1 MAARASRTKRKTTR
15 RRTRKSTGEKQS
27 AHKKQRDSI
36 RNSADGPY
44 PYDKKLKNSEYEKM
58 LVALQI
64 ELMKVQKWVRES
76 RQKVAI
82 LFEGRD
88 AAGKGGT
95 IKRFIQHLN
104 PRLARV
110 VALPK
115 PTDIER
121 GQWYFQ
127 RYVAHLPTRGEL
139 TFFDRSWYNRAG
151 VEPVMGYCTPEDYQ
165 RFIHQAPEFE
175 RAQITSG
182 LLLFKFWFDVGRKE
196 QRRRIE
202 SRQKDPLKHWKLSPM
217 DFEAMQRWDDY
228 TKARDGMFLFT
239 DTKHAPWTIIRS
251 DDKRRARIGAMQEF
265 LNRLPYP
272 DKDESIAVRPD
283 PLIVG
288 PVSTMLPLEGRFM
301 FAEGLP
307 PS

>member
-1 MAARASRTKRKTTR
+1 MATKPSQSESQQENGAPRADAKAPLV
-15 RRTRKSTGEKQS
+15 Q
-27 AHKKQRDSI
+27 
-36 RNSADGPY
+36 SADGPY
-44 PYDKKLKNSEYEKM
+44 PYDKKLKSKQYDK
-58 LVALQI
+58 LLLALQI

-76 RQKVAI
+76 KQKIAI
-82 LFEGRD
+82 VFEGRD

-95 IKRFIQHLN
+95 IKRFLQHLN

-115 PTDIER
+115 PTEAQL

-127 RYVAHLPTRGEL
+127 RYVAHLPTRGEI

-165 RFIHQAPEFE
+165 RFIHQVPGFE
-175 RAQITSG
+175 AAQIASG
-182 LLLFKFWFDVGRKE
+182 LHLFKFWFDVSRKE

-202 SRQKDPLKHWKLSPM
+202 SRQDDPLKHWKLSPM

-239 DTKHAPWTIIRS
+239 DTNHAPWTIIRS

-265 LNRLPYP
+265 LHRLPYP
-272 DKDESIAVRPD
+272 DKNESIAVAPD

-301 FAEGLP
+301 FAEQK
-307 PS
+307 

>member
-1 MAARASRTKRKTTR
+1 MATKPSPSESQQENGAPRAD
-15 RRTRKSTGEKQS
+15 EEVPQS
-27 AHKKQRDSI
+27 Q
-36 RNSADGPY
+36 SADGPY
-44 PYDKKLKNSEYEKM
+44 PYDKKLKSKQYEKT
-58 LVALQI
+58 LLALQI

-76 RQKVAI
+76 KQKIAI
-82 LFEGRD
+82 VFEGRD

-95 IKRFIQHLN
+95 IKRFLQHLN

-115 PTDIER
+115 PTEAQL

-127 RYVAHLPTRGEL
+127 RYVAHLPTRGEI

-165 RFIHQAPEFE
+165 RFIHQVPEFE
-175 RAQITSG
+175 AAQIASG
-182 LLLFKFWFDVGRKE
+182 LHLFKFWFDVSRKE

-202 SRQKDPLKHWKLSPM
+202 SRQDDPLKHWKLSPM

-239 DTKHAPWTIIRS
+239 DTHHAPWTIIRS

-265 LNRLPYP
+265 LHRLPYP
-272 DKDESIAVRPD
+272 DKNESIAVAPD

-301 FAEGLP
+301 FADQK
-307 PS
+307 

>member
-1 MAARASRTKRKTTR
+1 MATKPSQSEFQEENGAPRLE
-15 RRTRKSTGEKQS
+15 EKIPHPQ
-27 AHKKQRDSI
+27 
-36 RNSADGPY
+36 SADGPY
-44 PYDKKLKNSEYEKM
+44 PYDKKLKAKKYDK
-58 LVALQI
+58 LLLALQI
-64 ELMKVQKWVRES
+64 ELMKVQKWVLDAN
-76 RQKVAI
+76 QKIAI
-82 LFEGRD
+82 VFEGRD

-95 IKRFIQHLN
+95 IKRFLQHLN

-115 PTDIER
+115 PTEAQL

-127 RYVAHLPTRGEL
+127 RYVAHLPTRGEIA
-139 TFFDRSWYNRAG
+139 FFDRSWYNRAG

-175 RAQITSG
+175 AAQIASG
-182 LLLFKFWFDVGRKE
+182 LHLFKFWFDVSRKE

-202 SRQKDPLKHWKLSPM
+202 SRQEDPLKHWKLSPM
-217 DFEAMQRWDDY
+217 DYEAMQRWDDY

-239 DTKHAPWTIIRS
+239 DTHHAPWTIIRS

-272 DKDESIAVRPD
+272 DKNESIAVAPD

-301 FAEGLP
+301 FAEQK
-307 PS
+307 